1 MIDIYIYILNES
13 GSFIK
18 LHIRVLDVFEII
30 AYFVIDIFNVMK
42 ILFYFIVLIKAIKMI
57 QQIMHNGFGKG
68 NVQGLSTNQND
79 AVSDYF

>member
-18 LHIRVLDVFEII
+18 IHIRVLDVFEII

-42 ILFYFIVLIKAIKMI
+42 NIILFYCAY
-57 QQIMHNGFGKG
+57 KG
-68 NVQGLSTNQND
+68 
-79 AVSDYF
+79 Y